1 MQNKEILISRIKY
14 LIQDKNKYNKIR
26 GFIDEL

>member
-26 GFIDEL
+26 VFIDEL